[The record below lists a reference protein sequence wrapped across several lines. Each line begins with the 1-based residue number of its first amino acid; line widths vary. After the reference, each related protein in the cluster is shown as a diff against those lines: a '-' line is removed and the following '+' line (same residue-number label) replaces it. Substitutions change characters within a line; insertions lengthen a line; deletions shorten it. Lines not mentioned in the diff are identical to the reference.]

1 MHILWIS
8 WFISRDNAPHQVP
21 REVNLLVCC
30 SALPRDI
37 NKLTHKDTHKTTK
50 LQLLHI
56 HTATTETADM
66 YL

>member
-8 WFISRDNAPHQVP
+8 CLYPGITHPHQVP